1 MFEEIKTQPFEL
13 RDYQVSGVRT
23 ALDHLLNGSHRD
35 IPVIVAPT
43 GAGKSLYVAKI
54 ASTLEKDVLVFQPS
68 IELLEQNYAKF
79 LAYGG
84 NGTIF
89 SASAGQKNIGE
100 VTFATIG
107 SVKDIADQFSH
118 IRYVV
123 IDECHLVSPKDD
135 GMYMKF
141 FDGLPNVKVIG
152 LTATAF
158 RNKRYSFG
166 YSYTQL
172 NLLPRERPRFFNDII
187 HVTQIKELYDKG
199 FLCPVKYIALSWDNG
214 VLKVNSTGGEYTDE
228 SIKEA
233 LDIQKINQRIPDIIK
248 QSIEKGRKSR
258 LVFVHSVADAEYL
271 SSIVPNSSFVSA
283 KTSKSDRKKIIEKF
297 KCGEITTLFNVST
310 LTTGFDY
317 PPLDTII
324 IARPTMSLALYMQ
337 IIGRGVRISEGKEYC
352 ALVDMCGNI
361 DMFGK
366 LEDIIYTKDRK
377 GMWILKSGEKLL
389 SGVPLN

>member
-1 MFEEIKTQPFEL
+1 MYEL
-13 RDYQVSGVRT
+13 RDYQVSGVT
-23 ALDHLLNGSHRD
+23 VALDHLLNGSHRD
-35 IPVIVAPT
+35 IPVVVAPT

-68 IELLEQNYAKF
+68 IELLEQNYGKF
-79 LAYGG
+79 LDYGG
-84 NGTIF
+84 KGTIF

-107 SVKDIADQFSH
+107 SVKDIPEQFSH

-123 IDECHLVSPKDD
+123 IDECHLVSPKDG

-141 FDGLPNVKVIG
+141 FDGLPKVKIIG

-199 FLCPVKYIALSWDNG
+199 FLCPVKYIALSWDKG

-233 LDIQKINQRIPDIIK
+233 LDIQQINQRLPDIIK

-258 LVFVHSVADAEYL
+258 LVFVHSVDDAERL
-271 SSIVPNSSFVSA
+271 ARIVPQSSFVSA
-283 KTSKSDRKKIIEKF
+283 KTKKSERKEIIAKF
-297 KCGEITTLFNVST
+297 KRGEITTLFNVST

-337 IIGRGVRISEGKEYC
+337 MVGRGIRVSEGKEYC

-366 LEDIIYTKDRK
+366 LEEITYSKNAK
-377 GMWILKSGEKLL
+377 GMWVLKSGNKLL